1 MFRLCSSL
9 FIYLRTSSASP
20 CLSPWAMDPS
30 YTSLHIGRRSP
41 AAAIAGF
48 ATAVMNA
55 SPPLCCCMQLSTSA
69 PAGPLALDD
78 CFVMAM
84 RAAIAR
90 TRFDRAT
97 VEFENISN
105 YTFPAFYNLYLDEL
119 IDVGDARVL
128 TRGARRADHAAYV
141 LSRRC
146 ARIDARRLLAAADA
160 CLPDS
165 RFRGEDGST
174 RRPPSAGALRFAARM
189 PSVRVVLRRG
199 ALRRRPCR
207 DLFCAWRPSRLG
219 HLSLPAK

>member
-1 MFRLCSSL
+1 MV
-9 FIYLRTSSASP
+9 P
-20 CLSPWAMDPS
+20 GPKKGNGGGVWAIVGGLLPLAAAGGTYYVLDPKLPPILQPIAS

-97 VEFENISN
+97 VEFEINDR
-105 YTFPAFYNLYLDEL
+105 TFSRFYNIHLDEL

-146 ARIDARRLLAAADA
+146 ARLDARRLRTAADT
-160 CLPDS
+160 CIS
-165 RFRGEDGST
+165 
-174 RRPPSAGALRFAARM
+174 
-189 PSVRVVLRRG
+189 
-199 ALRRRPCR
+199 
-207 DLFCAWRPSRLG
+207 
-219 HLSLPAK
+219 

>member
-1 MFRLCSSL
+1 
-9 FIYLRTSSASP
+9 
-20 CLSPWAMDPS
+20 
-30 YTSLHIGRRSP
+30 
-41 AAAIAGF
+41 
-48 ATAVMNA
+48 
-55 SPPLCCCMQLSTSA
+55 MQLLTSA

-146 ARIDARRLLAAADA
+146 ARIDARRLRAAADA
-160 CLPDS
+160 CFPDS

-207 DLFCAWRPSRLG
+207 DFPARGGRRDSAISHCPLSEGESRRSLGATRSGYATARCAASRLC
-219 HLSLPAK
+219 LSSDEG

>member
-1 MFRLCSSL
+1 MLRLSSSL

-55 SPPLCCCMQLSTSA
+55 SQPLCCCMQLSTSA
-69 PAGPLALDD
+69 SAGPLALDD

-97 VEFENISN
+97 VEFEINDR
-105 YTFPAFYNLYLDEL
+105 TFFPLLQHPP
-119 IDVGDARVL
+119 
-128 TRGARRADHAAYV
+128 RRADRRRRRACAYA
-141 LSRRC
+141 RC
-146 ARIDARRLLAAADA
+146 
-160 CLPDS
+160 
-165 RFRGEDGST
+165 ST
-174 RRPPSAGALRFAARM
+174 RRSRGLRPLAALRA
-189 PSVRVVLRRG
+189 PRRSATSHRG
-199 ALRRRPCR
+199 GYLYFLIP
-207 DLFCAWRPSRLG
+207 DLG
-219 HLSLPAK
+219 GG